1 MKNGRRKTHP
11 RSKMRRANI
20 DFMHRHEKSLRQS
33 GEPLNIN
40 YEVESRKERLRNVSL
55 KATFIIFQISVFM
68 MMICSVFLCIVGIVA
83 FFTQIDLLHL
93 LRNFLFVGVMGT
105 LVVIC
110 GIAFIGLCPIT
121 WAMIIDSFK
130 NCFRNKR

>member
-1 MKNGRRKTHP
+1 MKNGRKKTHP

-33 GEPLNIN
+33 DEQQKNN
-40 YEVESRKERLRNVSL
+40 YDAELRKERLRDVSL
-55 KATFIIFQISVFM
+55 KATFVIFQISVFL

-83 FFTQIDLLHL
+83 FFMQTDLLHL

-121 WAMIIDSFK
+121 WAMIIDSFQ
-130 NCFRNKR
+130 NCFRKKR